1 MPIYEYECEK
11 CSTTFEAMQA
21 ISARPLKNCN
31 KSNCKG
37 KVHRLVSASGF
48 ILKGSGW
55 YTSDYPSEARKKGWE
70 SEGQNATASSNTNTE
85 NDTSNEKP
93 LPLNPKQQLLLK
105 KSPLKRLPKNLFRKT
120 RIPGVKNPAP
130 KPPPKLTEARWQ
142 SLKIFTKIFSPLLR
156 MGFLL
161 FRPILR

>member
-11 CSTTFEAMQA
+11 CRTTFEAMQA

-70 SEGQNATASSNTNTE
+70 SEGQNDTATSSTNTE
-85 NDTSNEKP
+85 NDTSNEKSP
-93 LPLNPKQQLLLK
+93 APEPQAAAPAEKIAAKAAPKKLAQKNPYSGGK
-105 KSPLKRLPKNLFRKT
+105 KSRTKT
-120 RIPGVKNPAP
+120 S
-130 KPPPKLTEARWQ
+130 T
-142 SLKIFTKIFSPLLR
+142 
-156 MGFLL
+156 
-161 FRPILR
+161 

>member
-11 CSTTFEAMQA
+11 CRTTFEAMQA

-31 KSNCKG
+31 KLNCKG

-70 SEGQNATASSNTNTE
+70 SEGQNATASNNTNTE
-85 NDTSNEKP
+85 NDTSNEKTP
-93 LPLNPKQQLLLK
+93 APESQAAAPAEKIAAKAAPKKLVQKNPYSGGK
-105 KSPLKRLPKNLFRKT
+105 KSRTKT
-120 RIPGVKNPAP
+120 S
-130 KPPPKLTEARWQ
+130 T
-142 SLKIFTKIFSPLLR
+142 
-156 MGFLL
+156 
-161 FRPILR
+161 